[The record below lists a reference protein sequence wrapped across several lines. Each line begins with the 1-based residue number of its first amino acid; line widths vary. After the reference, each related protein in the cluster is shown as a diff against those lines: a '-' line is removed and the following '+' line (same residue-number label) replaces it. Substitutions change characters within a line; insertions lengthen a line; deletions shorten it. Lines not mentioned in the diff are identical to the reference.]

1 MPIRRNNNIIKQVK
15 PNIIRKVNNNVV
27 LKPNIERVSNNPTIP
42 TTDNKYTP
50 IDKIWDNEIVYIIGG
65 GPSLKDFNWNLL
77 KGKKVIAINR
87 AYEVLPWAEV
97 LYWTDSR
104 FYKWYKSD
112 IDKLNNIKVTC
123 RPFNNMPRDII
134 LLKSNNNNKLD
145 LRPSFIS
152 HGNNSGY
159 GAINLAVKMG
169 VKKIYLL
176 GYDMNSKPNQSHWHN
191 GYQASHNHSI
201 YGKMISQFDG
211 LNEEL
216 ERLGIEIFNA
226 NPSSKLEIF
235 RKCTID
241 DAIVDR
247 AYNPFRNV

>member
-15 PNIIRKVNNNVV
+15 PNIIRKVNNQIVR
-27 LKPNIERVSNNPTIP
+27 KPNNVQPVQKTISINN
-42 TTDNKYTP
+42 DNKYNP

-65 GPSLKDFNWNLL
+65 GPSLKNFDWNQL
-77 KGKKVIAINR
+77 KGKKIIAINR

-123 RPFNNMPRDII
+123 RPFHNIPQDVI
-134 LLKSNNNNKLD
+134 LLKSNNYNKLD
-145 LRPSFIS
+145 MRPSYIS

-159 GAINLAVKMG
+159 GAINLAVKLG
-169 VKKIYLL
+169 AKKIYLL
-176 GYDMNSKPNQSHWHN
+176 GYDMNSKPNQSHWHS
-191 GYQASHNHSI
+191 GYQSSHNHTI
-201 YGKMISQFDG
+201 YNKMISQFDG
-211 LNEEL
+211 LPKEL
-216 ERLGIEIFNA
+216 KELNIEVFNA
-226 NPSSKLEIF
+226 NPNSKLEVF
-235 RKCTID
+235 RKCSLE
-241 DAIVDR
+241 DAINDR